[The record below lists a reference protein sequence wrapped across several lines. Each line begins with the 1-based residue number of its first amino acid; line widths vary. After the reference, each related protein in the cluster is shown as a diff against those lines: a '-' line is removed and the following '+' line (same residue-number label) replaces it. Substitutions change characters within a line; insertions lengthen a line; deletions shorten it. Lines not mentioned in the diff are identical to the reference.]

1 MVLLAGAAVLL
12 AALGAARLSSW
23 LGLPSLLLFL
33 FLGVGVGLWV
43 DFDNAAMAHD
53 LGFAALVLIL
63 AEGGFTTKWR
73 EIRSVLTLAGLLATL
88 GVGTSIV
95 AMTLF
100 GHFVL
105 GLDLATSLLL
115 GAITAP
121 TDSAAVFS
129 VLRRVPIPGRIR
141 ALLEAESGLNDAPV
155 VLLVTAATAWALG
168 ESTEGPAE
176 ILGMVAIE
184 LLGGLLVGLVIGWLG
199 SRLLKTIALPAS
211 GLYPLGAMGWAL
223 LADGAGAYL
232 HVSGFAA
239 VYICAMV
246 LGNSDL
252 PHRNATRSFAE
263 GVGWVAQIGLFVML
277 GLLAHPERFSP
288 QVLVVGVAAGLF
300 LTVIAR
306 PLSVAVCS
314 VWFRVPWREQAF
326 LSWAGLRGAVPIIM
340 ATVPLASPLPQAR
353 DLFDLVFV
361 FVVVYTTLQ
370 APTLEWVARK
380 LGVTT
385 GDDAVDIEVEVA
397 PLDKIQAD
405 FMQIKVPAGS
415 QLHGVTIF
423 ELRLPPSTVV
433 SLIIRDGTPFAPGA
447 RDVIRAG
454 DELLVV
460 VPSRHRYKVET
471 RFKQVGRGG
480 RLSRWRE
487 QRDEQL

>member
-12 AALGAARLSSW
+12 AALGAARLSSY

-43 DFDNAAMAHD
+43 EFDNASLAHD

-73 EIRSVLTLAGLLATL
+73 EMRSVLSLAGLLAT
-88 GVGTSIV
+88 VGICVSIG

-105 GLDLATSLLL
+105 GLDLATALLL

-141 ALLEAESGLNDAPV
+141 AVLEAESGLNDAPV

-168 ESTEGPAE
+168 ESNEGPGE
-176 ILGMVAIE
+176 ILLMVGVE
-184 LLGGLLVGLVIGWLG
+184 LVGGVILGAAIGWLG
-199 SRLLKTIALPAS
+199 AKLLKQIALPAS

-223 LADGAGAYL
+223 LAHGAGASL

-239 VYICAMV
+239 VYICAVV

-252 PHRNATRSFAE
+252 PHRNATKSFAE
-263 GVGWVAQIGLFVML
+263 GIGWVAQIGLFVML
-277 GLLAHPERFSP
+277 GLLAHPERFSSTVVVTG
-288 QVLVVGVAAGLF
+288 VLAGLF
-300 LTVIAR
+300 LTLIAR
-306 PLSVAVCS
+306 PLSVLTTAT
-314 VWFRVPWREQAF
+314 WFRMPWREQAF

-340 ATVPLASPLPQAR
+340 ATVPLASPLPQAK
-353 DLFDLVFV
+353 DIFDLVFV

-370 APTLEWVARK
+370 APTLGWAARK

-405 FMQIKVPAGS
+405 FMQIKVPSGS
-415 QLHGVTIF
+415 HLHGVTIF

-433 SLIIRDGTPFAPGA
+433 SLIIRDGKPFAPGA
-447 RDVIRAG
+447 RDVVRSG

-460 VPSRHRYKVET
+460 VPSRFRDRVEA
-471 RFKQVGRGG
+471 RFKQVSRGG
-480 RLSRWRE
+480 RLSRWRDN
-487 QRDEQL
+487 RR

>member
-1 MVLLAGAAVLL
+1 MLLAGAAVLL

-43 DFDNAAMAHD
+43 DFDNAALAHD

-63 AEGGFTTKWR
+63 AEGGFTTRWR

-129 VLRRVPIPGRIR
+129 VLRRVPIPGRLR
-141 ALLEAESGLNDAPV
+141 AVLEAESGLNDAPV

-168 ESTEGPAE
+168 ESTESPGE
-176 ILGMVAIE
+176 ILGMVAVE
-184 LLGGLLVGLVIGWLG
+184 LLGGLLVGLVIGWVG
-199 SRLLKTIALPAS
+199 ARVLKKIALPAS

-223 LADGAGAYL
+223 FADGAGAML

-252 PHRNATRSFAE
+252 PHRNATKSFAE
-263 GVGWVAQIGLFVML
+263 GIGWVAQIGLFVML
-277 GLLAHPERFSP
+277 GLLAHPERFSA
-288 QVLVVGVAAGLF
+288 QVVAVGVIAGLF
-300 LTVIAR
+300 LTMVAR
-306 PLSVAVCS
+306 PLSVVVSS
-314 VWFRVPWREQAF
+314 VWFRVPWREQVF

-353 DLFDLVFV
+353 DIFDLVFV

-370 APTLEWVARK
+370 APTLGWVARK

-405 FMQIKVPAGS
+405 FMQIKVPVGS

-433 SLIIRDGTPFAPGA
+433 SLVIRDGMPFAPGS

-460 VPSRHRYKVET
+460 VPSRYRYQVET

-480 RLSRWRE
+480 RLSRWRQTSAE
-487 QRDEQL
+487 

>member
-12 AALGAARLSSW
+12 AALGAARLSSS

-33 FLGVGVGLWV
+33 FLGVGVGLLV
-43 DFDNAAMAHD
+43 EFDNYALAHD

-73 EIRSVLTLAGLLATL
+73 EIRPILGLASLLATL
-88 GVGTSIV
+88 GICVSIA

-105 GLDLATSLLL
+105 GLDLASALLL

-129 VLRRVPIPGRIR
+129 VLRRVPIPGRLR
-141 ALLEAESGLNDAPV
+141 ATLEAESGLNDAPV

-168 ESTEGPAE
+168 ATTEGPAV
-176 ILGMVAIE
+176 ILGMVVLE
-184 LLGGLLVGLVIGWLG
+184 LLGGLAVGLVIGWIG
-199 SRLLKTIALPAS
+199 ARLLKRIALPAS

-223 LADGAGAYL
+223 LADGAGALL

-239 VYICAMV
+239 VYICAVV

-252 PHRNATRSFAE
+252 PHRNATKSFAE

-277 GLLAHPERFSP
+277 GLLAHPERFSSRVIITG
-288 QVLVVGVAAGLF
+288 VLAGLF

-306 PLSVAVCS
+306 PLSVWAS
-314 VWFRVPWREQAF
+314 AVWFRVPWRDQAF

-340 ATVPLASPLPQAR
+340 ATVPLASALPQAK

-370 APTLEWVARK
+370 APTLGWMARK
-380 LGVTT
+380 LGLTT
-385 GDDAVDIEVEVA
+385 GDDALDIEVEVA

-415 QLHGVTIF
+415 QLHGVTVF

-433 SLIIRDGTPFAPGA
+433 SLIIRNGTPFAPGA
-447 RDVIRAG
+447 KDVIRSG

-460 VPSRHRYKVET
+460 VPSRYRYRVES
-471 RFKQVGRGG
+471 RFKQIGRGG
-480 RLSRWRE
+480 RLSKWHEDR
-487 QRDEQL
+487 

>member
-1 MVLLAGAAVLL
+1 MVLLAGSAVLL
-12 AALGAARLSSW
+12 AALGASRLSSW

-43 DFDNAAMAHD
+43 EFDDAHLAHD

-73 EIRSVLTLAGLLATL
+73 EIRSYLTLAGLLAS
-88 GVGTSIV
+88 VGILVSIA
-95 AMTLF
+95 AMTAF
-100 GHFVL
+100 GHFFL
-105 GLDLATSLLL
+105 GLDLATALLL

-141 ALLEAESGLNDAPV
+141 AILEAESGLNDAPV

-168 ESTEGPAE
+168 EGGDGPAVV
-176 ILGMVAIE
+176 LGMVLLE
-184 LLGGLLVGLVIGWLG
+184 LIGGLLLGLVIGFIG
-199 SRLLKTIALPAS
+199 AMLLKRIALPAS
-211 GLYPLGAMGWAL
+211 GLYPLGALGWAL
-223 LADGAGAYL
+223 LADGAGGML

-288 QVLVVGVAAGLF
+288 QVLMVGVAAGLF
-300 LTVIAR
+300 LTVVAR
-306 PLSVAVCS
+306 PLSVAICS

-370 APTLEWVARK
+370 APTLGWVARK

-460 VPSRHRYKVET
+460 VPSRYRYKVET

-487 QRDEQL
+487 ETAE

>member
-1 MVLLAGAAVLL
+1 MLLAGAGVLL
-12 AALGAARLSSW
+12 AALGAARLSSS

-43 DFDNAAMAHD
+43 EFDNAALAHD

-73 EIRSVLTLAGLLATL
+73 EMRPILSMAGLLAT
-88 GVGTSIV
+88 VGIIVSIV
-95 AMTLF
+95 AMTVF
-100 GHFVL
+100 GYFVL

-129 VLRRVPIPGRIR
+129 VVRRVPIPGRIR
-141 ALLEAESGLNDAPV
+141 RVLEAESGLNDAPV

-168 ESTEGPAE
+168 ETTEGPAL
-176 ILGMVAIE
+176 ILGMVVLE
-184 LLGGLLVGLVIGWLG
+184 LLGGLVVGLVIGWLG
-199 SRLLKTIALPAS
+199 ARLLKGIALPAS
-211 GLYPLGAMGWAL
+211 GLYPLGAMGLAL
-223 LADGAGAYL
+223 LSEGAGAYL

-239 VYICAMV
+239 VYICAVV

-252 PHRNATRSFAE
+252 PHRNATKSFAE

-277 GLLAHPERFSP
+277 GLLAHPERFSTD
-288 QVLVVGVAAGLF
+288 VLITGVLAGLF
-300 LTVIAR
+300 LTAVAR
-306 PLSVAVCS
+306 PLSVWVCT
-314 VWFRVPWREQAF
+314 VWFRTPWREQAF

-340 ATVPLASPLPQAR
+340 ATVPLASPLPQAKG
-353 DLFDLVFV
+353 LFDLVFV

-370 APTLEWVARK
+370 APTLGWMARK

-447 RDVIRAG
+447 RDVIRSG

-460 VPSRHRYKVET
+460 VPSRYRYRVET
-471 RFKQVGRGG
+471 RFKQIGRGG
-480 RLSRWRE
+480 RLSRWHEDR
-487 QRDEQL
+487 

>member
-1 MVLLAGAAVLL
+1 MLLAGAGVLL
-12 AALGAARLSSW
+12 AALGAARLSSY

-43 DFDNAAMAHD
+43 EFDNAGLAHD

-73 EIRSVLTLAGLLATL
+73 EMRPILSMAGLLAT
-88 GVGTSIV
+88 VGICVSIA
-95 AMTLF
+95 AMTAF
-100 GHFVL
+100 GYFVL

-141 ALLEAESGLNDAPV
+141 AVLEAESGLNDAPV

-168 ESTEGPAE
+168 ESTEGPAL
-176 ILGMVAIE
+176 ILGMVMLE
-184 LLGGLLVGLVIGWLG
+184 LVGGVVVGLLIGWLG
-199 SRLLKTIALPAS
+199 ARLLKKIALPAS
-211 GLYPLGAMGWAL
+211 GLYPLGAMGLAL
-223 LADGAGAYL
+223 LAEGAGAYL

-239 VYICAMV
+239 VYICAVV

-252 PHRNATRSFAE
+252 PHRNATKSFAE

-277 GLLAHPERFSP
+277 GLLAHPERFSGD
-288 QVLVVGVAAGLF
+288 VLITGVLAGLF
-300 LTVIAR
+300 LTAVAR
-306 PLSVAVCS
+306 PLSVWVCT
-314 VWFRVPWREQAF
+314 VWFKTPWREQAF
-326 LSWAGLRGAVPIIM
+326 LSWAGLRGAIPIIM
-340 ATVPLASPLPQAR
+340 ATVPLASPLPQAKG
-353 DLFDLVFV
+353 LFDLVFV

-370 APTLEWVARK
+370 APTLGWIAR
-380 LGVTT
+380 LLRVTT

-447 RDVIRAG
+447 RDLIRSG

-460 VPSRHRYKVET
+460 VPSRYRYKVET
-471 RFKQVGRGG
+471 RFKQIGRGG
-480 RLSRWRE
+480 RLSKWHEDR
-487 QRDEQL
+487 

>member
-12 AALGAARLSSW
+12 AALGAARVSTS

-43 DFDNAAMAHD
+43 DFDNAALAHD

-73 EIRSVLTLAGLLATL
+73 EMRSVISLAGLLAT
-88 GVGTSIV
+88 VGICVSIA
-95 AMTLF
+95 AMTVF

-105 GLDLATSLLL
+105 GLDVATALLL

-129 VLRRVPIPGRIR
+129 VLRRVPVPGRIR
-141 ALLEAESGLNDAPV
+141 AILEAESGLNDAPV

-168 ESTEGPAE
+168 ETSEGPGE
-176 ILGMVAIE
+176 IMLMVVLE
-184 LLGGLLVGLVIGWLG
+184 LVGGLIVGVLIGWIG
-199 SRLLKTIALPAS
+199 AKLLKRIALPAS

-223 LADGAGAYL
+223 LAEGAGAWL

-239 VYICAMV
+239 VYICAVV

-252 PHRNATRSFAE
+252 PHRNATKSFAE
-263 GVGWVAQIGLFVML
+263 GIGWVAQIGLFVML
-277 GLLAHPERFSP
+277 GLLAHPERFSST
-288 QVLVVGVAAGLF
+288 VLVTGVLAGLF

-306 PLSVAVCS
+306 PLSVFACA
-314 VWFRVPWREQAF
+314 VWFKVPWREQTF

-340 ATVPLASPLPQAR
+340 ATVPLASPLPQAK
-353 DLFDLVFV
+353 DIFDLVFV

-370 APTLEWVARK
+370 APTLGWAARK

-405 FMQIKVPAGS
+405 FMQIKVPEGS
-415 QLHGVTIF
+415 NLHGVTVF

-433 SLIIRDGTPFAPGA
+433 SLIIRDGKPFAPNA
-447 RDVIRAG
+447 RDVVRSG

-460 VPSRHRYKVET
+460 VPSRFRDRVEA
-471 RFKQVGRGG
+471 RFKQVSRAG

-487 QRDEQL
+487 ERR

>member
-12 AALGAARLSSW
+12 AALGAARVSTS

-43 DFDNAAMAHD
+43 EFDNAALAHD

-73 EIRSVLTLAGLLATL
+73 EMRSVISLAGLLAT
-88 GVGTSIV
+88 VGICVSIA
-95 AMTLF
+95 AMTVF

-105 GLDLATSLLL
+105 GLDVATALLL

-129 VLRRVPIPGRIR
+129 VLRRVPVPGRIR
-141 ALLEAESGLNDAPV
+141 AILEAESGLNDAPV

-168 ESTEGPAE
+168 ETSEGPGE
-176 ILGMVAIE
+176 IMLMVVLE
-184 LLGGLLVGLVIGWLG
+184 LVGGLVVGVLIGWIG
-199 SRLLKTIALPAS
+199 AKLLKRIALPAS

-223 LADGAGAYL
+223 LAEGAGAWL

-239 VYICAMV
+239 VYICAVV

-252 PHRNATRSFAE
+252 PHRNATKSFAE
-263 GVGWVAQIGLFVML
+263 GIGWVAQIGLFVML
-277 GLLAHPERFSP
+277 GLLAHPERFSST
-288 QVLVVGVAAGLF
+288 VLVTGVLAGLF

-306 PLSVAVCS
+306 PLSVFACA
-314 VWFRVPWREQAF
+314 VWFKVPWREQAF

-340 ATVPLASPLPQAR
+340 ATVPLASPLPQAK
-353 DLFDLVFV
+353 DIFDLVFV

-370 APTLEWVARK
+370 APTLGWAARK

-405 FMQIKVPAGS
+405 FMQIKVPEGS
-415 QLHGVTIF
+415 NLHGVTVF

-433 SLIIRDGTPFAPGA
+433 SLIIRDGKPFAPNA
-447 RDVIRAG
+447 RDVVRSG

-460 VPSRHRYKVET
+460 VPSRFRDRVEA
-471 RFKQVGRGG
+471 RFKQVSRGG

-487 QRDEQL
+487 ERR

>member
-12 AALGAARLSSW
+12 AALGAARLSSS

-43 DFDNAAMAHD
+43 HFDDAALAHD

-73 EIRSVLTLAGLLATL
+73 EIRSVLTLAGLLATV

-129 VLRRVPIPGRIR
+129 VLRRVPIPGRMR

-168 ESTEGPAE
+168 DSTEGPAE
-176 ILGMVAIE
+176 ILGMVAFE
-184 LLGGLLVGLVIGWLG
+184 LLGGLAVGLVIGWVG
-199 SRLLKTIALPAS
+199 ARVLKTIALPAS
-211 GLYPLGAMGWAL
+211 GLYPLGALGWAL
-223 LADGAGAYL
+223 LADGAGGML

-252 PHRNATRSFAE
+252 PHRNATKSFAE

-288 QVLVVGVAAGLF
+288 QVLMVGVAAGLF
-300 LTVIAR
+300 LTVVAR
-306 PLSVAVCS
+306 PLSVAICS

-370 APTLEWVARK
+370 APTLEWVARR

-415 QLHGVTIF
+415 HLHGVTVF

-460 VPSRHRYKVET
+460 VPSRYRYKVEN

-487 QRDEQL
+487 ESGE

>member
-1 MVLLAGAAVLL
+1 MLLAGAGVLL
-12 AALGAARLSSW
+12 AALGAARLSSY

-43 DFDNAAMAHD
+43 EFDNAGLAHD

-73 EIRSVLTLAGLLATL
+73 EMRPILSMAGLLAT
-88 GVGTSIV
+88 VGICVSIA
-95 AMTLF
+95 AMTAF
-100 GHFVL
+100 GYFVL

-141 ALLEAESGLNDAPV
+141 AVLEAESGLNDAPV

-168 ESTEGPAE
+168 ESTEGPAL
-176 ILGMVAIE
+176 ILGMVVLE
-184 LLGGLLVGLVIGWLG
+184 LVGGVVVGLFIGWLG
-199 SRLLKTIALPAS
+199 ARLLKKIALPAS
-211 GLYPLGAMGWAL
+211 GLYPLGAMGLAL
-223 LADGAGAYL
+223 LAEGAGAYL

-239 VYICAMV
+239 VYICAVV

-252 PHRNATRSFAE
+252 PHRNATKSFAE

-277 GLLAHPERFSP
+277 GLLAHPERFSGD
-288 QVLVVGVAAGLF
+288 VLITGVLAGLF
-300 LTVIAR
+300 LTAVAR
-306 PLSVAVCS
+306 PLSVWVCT
-314 VWFRVPWREQAF
+314 VWFKTTWREQAF
-326 LSWAGLRGAVPIIM
+326 LSWAGLRGAIPIIM
-340 ATVPLASPLPQAR
+340 ATVPLASPLPQAKG
-353 DLFDLVFV
+353 LFDLVFV

-370 APTLEWVARK
+370 APTLGWIAR
-380 LGVTT
+380 LLRVTT

-447 RDVIRAG
+447 RDLIRSG

-460 VPSRHRYKVET
+460 VPSRYRYKVET
-471 RFKQVGRGG
+471 RFKQIGRGG
-480 RLSRWRE
+480 RLSKWHEDR
-487 QRDEQL
+487 

>member
-1 MVLLAGAAVLL
+1 MLLAGSAVLL
-12 AALGAARLSSW
+12 AALGASRLSSW

-43 DFDNAAMAHD
+43 EFDDAHLAHD

-73 EIRSVLTLAGLLATL
+73 EIRSYLTLAGLLATVGI
-88 GVGTSIV
+88 GVSIT

-100 GHFVL
+100 GHFLL
-105 GLDLATSLLL
+105 GLDVQTALLL

-129 VLRRVPIPGRIR
+129 VLRKVPIPGRLR
-141 ALLEAESGLNDAPV
+141 AILEAESGLNDAPV

-168 ESTEGPAE
+168 ESTEGPGL
-176 ILGMVAIE
+176 ILAMVAVE
-184 LLGGLLVGLVIGWLG
+184 LLGGLAVGLVIGWLG
-199 SRLLKTIALPAS
+199 ARVLKRIALPAS

-232 HVSGFAA
+232 NVSGFAA

-263 GVGWVAQIGLFVML
+263 GIGWVAQIGLFVML
-277 GLLAHPERFSP
+277 GLLAHPERFSAE
-288 QVLVVGVAAGLF
+288 VLITGVLAGLF

-306 PLSVAVCS
+306 PLSVWACA
-314 VWFRVPWREQAF
+314 VWFKVPWQEQAF
-326 LSWAGLRGAVPIIM
+326 LSWAGLRGAMPIIM

-370 APTLEWVARK
+370 APTLGWMARR
-380 LGVTT
+380 LGLTT

-415 QLHGVTIF
+415 HLHGVTVF

-460 VPSRHRYKVET
+460 VPSRYRDRVEN

-487 QRDEQL
+487 ERG

>member
-43 DFDNAAMAHD
+43 HFDDAALAHD

-73 EIRSVLTLAGLLATL
+73 EIRSVLTLAGLLATV
-88 GVGTSIV
+88 GVGVSIA
-95 AMTLF
+95 AMTAF

-141 ALLEAESGLNDAPV
+141 AVLEAESGLNDAPV

-168 ESTEGPAE
+168 ESAEGPAE
-176 ILGMVAIE
+176 ILGMVAVE

-199 SRLLKTIALPAS
+199 ARVLKRIALPAS
-211 GLYPLGAMGWAL
+211 GLYPLGALGWAL

-252 PHRNATRSFAE
+252 PHRNATKSFAE

-277 GLLAHPERFSP
+277 GLLAHPERFSL
-288 QVLVVGVAAGLF
+288 QVIVVGVTAGLF
-300 LTVIAR
+300 LTMIAR

-370 APTLEWVARK
+370 APTLEWVARR

-415 QLHGVTIF
+415 HLHGVTVF

-433 SLIIRDGTPFAPGA
+433 SLIIRDGTPFAPGS

-460 VPSRHRYKVET
+460 VPSRYRYQVEN

-487 QRDEQL
+487 PRG

>member
-1 MVLLAGAAVLL
+1 MLLAGAGVLL
-12 AALGAARLSSW
+12 AALGAARLSSY

-43 DFDNAAMAHD
+43 EFDNAGLAHD

-73 EIRSVLTLAGLLATL
+73 EMRPILSMAGLLAT
-88 GVGTSIV
+88 VGICVSIA
-95 AMTLF
+95 AMTAF
-100 GHFVL
+100 GYFVL

-141 ALLEAESGLNDAPV
+141 AVLEAESGLNDAPV

-168 ESTEGPAE
+168 ESTEGPAL
-176 ILGMVAIE
+176 ILGMVVLE
-184 LLGGLLVGLVIGWLG
+184 LVGGVVVGLFIGWLG
-199 SRLLKTIALPAS
+199 ARLLKKIALPAS
-211 GLYPLGAMGWAL
+211 GLYPLGAMGLAL
-223 LADGAGAYL
+223 LAEGAGAYL

-239 VYICAMV
+239 VYICAVV

-252 PHRNATRSFAE
+252 PHRNATKSFAE

-277 GLLAHPERFSP
+277 GLLAHPERFSGD
-288 QVLVVGVAAGLF
+288 VLITGVLAGLF
-300 LTVIAR
+300 LTAVAR
-306 PLSVAVCS
+306 PLSVWVCT
-314 VWFRVPWREQAF
+314 VWFKTPWREQAF
-326 LSWAGLRGAVPIIM
+326 LSWAGLRGAIPIIM
-340 ATVPLASPLPQAR
+340 ATVPLASPLPQAKG
-353 DLFDLVFV
+353 LFDLVFV

-370 APTLEWVARK
+370 APTLGWIAR
-380 LGVTT
+380 LLRVTT

-447 RDVIRAG
+447 RDLIRSG

-460 VPSRHRYKVET
+460 VPSRYRYKVET
-471 RFKQVGRGG
+471 RFKQIGRGG
-480 RLSRWRE
+480 RLSKWHEDR
-487 QRDEQL
+487 